1 MRLDTNKIDET
12 GALALTNGCNFM
24 ELRRLSIRSN
34 GFKTAGCQH
43 VQIYAFRNLVELN
56 ISRNQINNEGAAKLA
71 GASYLRN
78 LEKLY
83 LDDNF
88 LTEEAA

>member
-1 MRLDTNKIDET
+1 M
-12 GALALTNGCNFM
+12 
-24 ELRRLSIRSN
+24 
-34 GFKTAGCQH
+34 
-43 VQIYAFRNLVELN
+43 QIYAFRNLIELN

-78 LEKLY
+78 IEKLY
-83 LDDNF
+83 LDDNY